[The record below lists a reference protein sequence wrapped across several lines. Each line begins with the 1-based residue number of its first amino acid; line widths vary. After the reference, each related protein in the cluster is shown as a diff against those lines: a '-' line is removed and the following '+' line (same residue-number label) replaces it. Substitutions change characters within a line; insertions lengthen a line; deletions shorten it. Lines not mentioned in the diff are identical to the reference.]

1 MGSLGLPEI
10 AFILVLALLIFGP
23 KKLPEIGRTL
33 GKGVS
38 EFRRATDELKRSI
51 NTELALDE
59 TPTPPVLRTRRLED
73 PVEPAT
79 VAAPALAA
87 TPAMGQ
93 MPELPAAYP
102 PAAPVERHE
111 VPAAPYTA
119 PYEAPAQTQARTGMT
134 SFPQPVHTV
143 PEIAEVAEI
152 PQPAVAAESANAGDL
167 TGGAP
172 AAPAPAV
179 SPELPEP
186 PR

>member
-59 TPTPPVLRTRRLED
+59 APTPPALRTRRLEE
-73 PVEPAT
+73 PVEPIAAAT
-79 VAAPALAA
+79 VTAAPAMMSEAA
-87 TPAMGQ
+87 
-93 MPELPAAYP
+93 LPLSTAA
-102 PAAPVERHE
+102 ERHE
-111 VPAAPYTA
+111 VPAA

-134 SFPQPVHTV
+134 SFPPPV
-143 PEIAEVAEI
+143 PSEAAEVAASANAAEI
-152 PQPAVAAESANAGDL
+152 TEPAVAANAAEAANAADL
-167 TGGAP
+167 TGAAP
-172 AAPAPAV
+172 SAPAPQP

-186 PR
+186 R